1 MCLCLLALVGIV
13 SEINASPTSNDR
25 LPICALSRPLCLQM
39 PTLSMTNTPQ
49 LLTIRDA
56 ALALQVNYATA
67 RKWVLDGRLPSIAL
81 GQRTRRIPA
90 IQLAKFISANTTGG
104 N

>member
-1 MCLCLLALVGIV
+1 MHAHFVNQVAQKGLPTLPR
-13 SEINASPTSNDR
+13 NAKE
-25 LPICALSRPLCLQM
+25 C
-39 PTLSMTNTPQ
+39 LSMTNTTPH

-56 ALALQVNYATA
+56 ANALRVSYAQT
-67 RKWVLDGRLPSIAL
+67 RLWVLEGRLPSIAL

-90 IQLAKFISANTTGG
+90 DQLAKFIAANTTGG

>member
-1 MCLCLLALVGIV
+1 M
-13 SEINASPTSNDR
+13 ST
-25 LPICALSRPLCLQM
+25 
-39 PTLSMTNTPQ
+39 TPHQ
-49 LLTIRDA
+49 LLTLREA
-56 ALALQVNYATA
+56 ADALQVSYHTT

-90 IQLAKFISANTTGG
+90 QQLASFIKANTTGG

>member
-1 MCLCLLALVGIV
+1 
-13 SEINASPTSNDR
+13 
-25 LPICALSRPLCLQM
+25 M

>member
-1 MCLCLLALVGIV
+1 MF
-13 SEINASPTSNDR
+13 SEIDARPPR
-25 LPICALSRPLCLQM
+25 HHALPLCVLSCVACLQM
-39 PTLSMTNTPQ
+39 PTAFMTDTPQ

-56 ALALQVNYATA
+56 ANALRVSYAQT
-67 RKWVLDGRLPSIAL
+67 RLWVLEGRLPSIAL

-90 IQLAKFISANTTGG
+90 QQLAKFIAANTTGG

>member
-1 MCLCLLALVGIV
+1 LRYWQTLAFCGDPMHAQNREPMARQGFAHVAKECQGM
-13 SEINASPTSNDR
+13 
-25 LPICALSRPLCLQM
+25 PI
-39 PTLSMTNTPQ
+39 SMTHHTQ

-56 ALALQVNYATA
+56 ANALRVSYAQT
-67 RKWVLDGRLPSIAL
+67 RLWVLEGRLPSIAL

-90 IQLAKFISANTTGG
+90 QQLAKFIANNTTGG

>member
-1 MCLCLLALVGIV
+1 
-13 SEINASPTSNDR
+13 
-25 LPICALSRPLCLQM
+25 M

-56 ALALQVNYATA
+56 ASALRVSYATA
-67 RKWVLDGRLPSIAL
+67 RKWVLDGRLPSIAF

-90 IQLAKFISANTTGG
+90 MQLAKFISANTTGG

>member
-1 MCLCLLALVGIV
+1 LALFGYPMHAHFVNQVAQKGLPTLPR
-13 SEINASPTSNDR
+13 NAKE
-25 LPICALSRPLCLQM
+25 C
-39 PTLSMTNTPQ
+39 LSMTHHTQ

-56 ALALQVNYATA
+56 ANALRVSYAQT
-67 RKWVLDGRLPSIAL
+67 RLWVLEGRLPSIAL

-90 IQLAKFISANTTGG
+90 DQLAKFIANNTTGG

>member
-1 MCLCLLALVGIV
+1 
-13 SEINASPTSNDR
+13 
-25 LPICALSRPLCLQM
+25 M
-39 PTLSMTNTPQ
+39 PTLFMSTPHQ
-49 LLTIRDA
+49 LLTLREA
-56 ALALQVNYATA
+56 ASALRVSYATT
-67 RKWVLDGRLPSIAL
+67 RKWVIDGRLPSIAF

>member
-1 MCLCLLALVGIV
+1 MQTDFL
-13 SEINASPTSNDR
+13 
-25 LPICALSRPLCLQM
+25 
-39 PTLSMTNTPQ
+39 MTHHTQ

-56 ALALQVNYATA
+56 ANALRVSYAQT
-67 RKWVLDGRLPSIAL
+67 RLWVLEGRLPSIAL

-90 IQLAKFISANTTGG
+90 QQLAKFIANNTTGG

>member
-1 MCLCLLALVGIV
+1 
-13 SEINASPTSNDR
+13 
-25 LPICALSRPLCLQM
+25 M
-39 PTLSMTNTPQ
+39 PTLFMTHHTQ

-56 ALALQVNYATA
+56 ASALRVSYATA
-67 RKWVLDGRLPSIAL
+67 RKWVIDGRLPSIAF

-90 IQLAKFISANTTGG
+90 MQLAKFISANTTGG

>member
-1 MCLCLLALVGIV
+1 MVREIKARTRIALRA
-13 SEINASPTSNDR
+13 NRCPQTTAD
-25 LPICALSRPLCLQM
+25 
-39 PTLSMTNTPQ
+39 SMTNTPQ

-56 ALALQVNYATA
+56 ANALRVSYAQT
-67 RKWVLDGRLPSIAL
+67 RLWVLEGRLPSIAL

-90 IQLAKFISANTTGG
+90 QQLAKFIANNTTGG

>member
-1 MCLCLLALVGIV
+1 LALFGFAMHAHFVNQAAQKGLPTLPR
-13 SEINASPTSNDR
+13 NAKE
-25 LPICALSRPLCLQM
+25 C
-39 PTLSMTNTPQ
+39 LSMTNTTPQ

-56 ALALQVNYATA
+56 ASALRVSYATA
-67 RKWVLDGRLPSIAL
+67 RKWVIDGRLPSIAF

-90 IQLAKFISANTTGG
+90 MQLAKFISANTTGG